1 MIPSK
6 DPRAWIGQSIY
17 LPIHKPR
24 RTRRTGSRQ
33 EQDCLKRSPNP
44 WIGQSIYL
52 PIMRQT
58 RGRQEQDSLNDLPI
72 RKRQTRGSTR
82 RSRIP
87 SKDPQSP
94 GLGNPSIGP
103 CSLPMQTKIF
113 PFPPITLN
121 LSTHAWS
128 IKYR

>member
-58 RGRQEQDSLNDLPI
+58 RGSRQEQDSLNDLPI

-82 RSRIP
+82 QEQDSLKRSPKPRIG
-87 SKDPQSP
+87 QSIYLP
-94 GLGNPSIGP
+94 IRKRKTTVFSWPDLGGP
-103 CSLPMQTKIF
+103 KSVQ
-113 PFPPITLN
+113 
-121 LSTHAWS
+121 
-128 IKYR
+128 